1 VEILP
6 FKRDLNK
13 GFEIAGTHPQSEKF
27 VEIFVRR
34 FDKTNPKK
42 HAILPTREKLLFNF
56 YHVTK
61 NYAAREFQLTV

>member
-1 VEILP
+1 MEILP

-13 GFEIAGTHPQSEKF
+13 GFEIAGTHPHSQKF

-34 FDKTNPKK
+34 FAKTNPKK
-42 HAILPTREKLLFNF
+42 HVILPTREKLLFNF
-56 YHVTK
+56 YHVAK